1 MCVAP
6 ASLPTISEEVS
17 GPSPLP
23 TLYTWG
29 QTGEGSKVCMAT
41 VKDADILR
49 AVIERLRKRIEA
61 GAATFLVKIKAHRGE
76 PLNEGADDEA
86 DRGCQIGIEEAR
98 WNEPTGRTL
107 FTWKSEKG
115 ITRRAVWGLGVR
127 QAITK
132 KAGWL
137 TVAKE
142 KAAGNRAWWKGWW
155 QHWKWEK
162 KVSQEEAQR
171 ALEES
176 WWEDDETWDSI
187 NTGLKGQMEQ
197 QRASG
202 LNAKPVHR
210 TWTADFMLGGV
221 RADQNWE
228 NGSETAR

>member
-1 MCVAP
+1 M
-6 ASLPTISEEVS
+6 EVEKD
-17 GPSPLP
+17 LLLLVDCR
-23 TLYTWG
+23 TALTETEKWI
-29 QTGEGSKVCMAT
+29 GEGSKVCMAT

-142 KAAGNRAWWKGWW
+142 KAGKLTR
-155 QHWKWEK
+155 
-162 KVSQEEAQR
+162 
-171 ALEES
+171 
-176 WWEDDETWDSI
+176 
-187 NTGLKGQMEQ
+187 
-197 QRASG
+197 
-202 LNAKPVHR
+202 
-210 TWTADFMLGGV
+210 
-221 RADQNWE
+221 
-228 NGSETAR
+228 